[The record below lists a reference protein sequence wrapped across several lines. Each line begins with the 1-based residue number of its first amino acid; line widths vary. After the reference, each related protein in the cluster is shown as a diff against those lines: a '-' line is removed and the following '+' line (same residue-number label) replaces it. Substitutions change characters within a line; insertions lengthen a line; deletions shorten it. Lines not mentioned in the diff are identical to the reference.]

1 LKISSV
7 KIISF
12 LWLGTLTGSAIGFFV
27 QVVLAR
33 TLGAEIFGLFTAT
46 ISTINL
52 IMPLAGFGI
61 AAFWLKVFGQEG
73 WDAMRWLPS
82 SFLFVLISTSLVI
95 ATTLVWAAIGPHD
108 PTSNSLL
115 RILSLMVLGNLALE
129 LLKSKLQLEENY
141 VGLAVWQITYP
152 LLKLGVLFC
161 LILFGASSAKSVS
174 WGFSVLSITICIL
187 GIFPLLNMLR
197 GEFYLKGHGSN
208 NLSNGEHNLIYP
220 SMFDIWKES
229 WVFGFAGMFYI
240 VWSTSN
246 IVLLKYLAGDKD
258 AGFYGVSILVINAIC
273 ILPNVIY
280 SKYLMPKIHR
290 WSSQDISKLR
300 EVYILGNKV
309 MLIIGCLM
317 MASLFLFST
326 FMIELIFGH
335 EFSESANILIILA
348 ITLPIKFV
356 GHSVGALLVAKDNML
371 KKVKVMG
378 TVAVLN
384 VVMNI
389 VAIPNWGVYGVAATS
404 VISELILLTLYYLL
418 VKKVY
423 LDTNWFQNCKN

>member
-1 LKISSV
+1 
-7 KIISF
+7 
-12 LWLGTLTGSAIGFFV
+12 
-27 QVVLAR
+27 
-33 TLGAEIFGLFTAT
+33 
-46 ISTINL
+46 
-52 IMPLAGFGI
+52 
-61 AAFWLKVFGQEG
+61 
-73 WDAMRWLPS
+73 
-82 SFLFVLISTSLVI
+82 
-95 ATTLVWAAIGPHD
+95 
-108 PTSNSLL
+108 
-115 RILSLMVLGNLALE
+115 
-129 LLKSKLQLEENY
+129 
-141 VGLAVWQITYP
+141 
-152 LLKLGVLFC
+152 
-161 LILFGASSAKSVS
+161 
-174 WGFSVLSITICIL
+174 
-187 GIFPLLNMLR
+187 MLR